1 MGAQAESGSDADD
14 VFAGAGSDGRRA
26 WRRRPLGV
34 AGGSRL
40 RRWQGCGGNKRR
52 GKMAGVLRVGMVVVA
67 GRAEGGP
74 A

>member
-1 MGAQAESGSDADD
+1 MGAQTECGSDADD

-26 WRRRPLGV
+26 WRRRPLRV
-34 AGGSRL
+34 AGG
-40 RRWQGCGGNKRR
+40 RWISGAQVAGLR
-52 GKMAGVLRVGMVVVA
+52 GKQEMRQDGWSPAGWDGG